1 LDDSDENNFSENKLP
16 DINMEDDHP
25 KEILSLNKETAKPG
39 ILPKGIFTNLNFDNL
54 FNSPV
59 NDYCIT
65 QTDNENKLY
74 GPLLPEDKSLN
85 VSSVNVRS
93 IENSLSGDEW
103 IEKTQSSKEIASRQN
118 KHKKHKKHKKKK
130 SHKYK

>member
-1 LDDSDENNFSENKLP
+1 MDDSDENFSENKLP
-16 DINMEDDHP
+16 DINMKDDHS
-25 KEILSLNKETAKPG
+25 KEILSSNKETAKSG
-39 ILPKGIFTNLNFDNL
+39 TLPKGIFTNLNFDNL

-59 NDYCIT
+59 NNCCIT

-74 GPLLPEDKSLN
+74 GPILPEYKSLN
-85 VSSVNVRS
+85 VSSVNVKS
-93 IENSLSGDEW
+93 IENSSSGDEW
-103 IEKTQSSKEIASRQN
+103 IEKTQSSKEVASRQN